1 MIVNDNHQIIYN
13 ILELTSVPQVKL
25 PA

>member
-1 MIVNDNHQIIYN
+1 MVKDNHKIIYN
-13 ILELTSVPQVKL
+13 ILELASVPQVKI